1 MTNQTAESDVR
12 SNPLY
17 SKVVAQINEEKL
29 IKDLTSYQL
38 NRIKQ
43 MEELADE
50 VSSSADE
57 SVRKVLAENLQENPR
72 SVLSRLILGLDGLKA
87 GNTDAED
94 LIVDL
99 MKDFQKTARWPIVEA
114 IAERILKDNAEHRAA
129 LHSMVEAV
137 ERLRGKKEVRPY
149 LEKLASMDEQN
160 PDPDVARR
168 YGMLILE
175 DDADRAGHYLKQ
187 AAESYARLR
196 DYAKLEEIWSTL
208 VDRFSDDI
216 PFFEKIERILSGYRE
231 KTRIAAYFASLVEVY
246 RQLEDWDTVILLLK
260 KILIHEPSSN
270 KARSD
275 LVRAYKQKYGGHSLL
290 NEFLRISEIT
300 NVKKPVNT
308 CIASFERNIVFDTG
322 NFVYHRTRGVG
333 KIASID
339 PTAIVIDFKG
349 NEGQKMTL
357 EMAISSLQPMEP
369 SHIWVKWFTNPD
381 EVTDLFQNDIR
392 GFFRL
397 LLESYNHKIV
407 LADIK
412 SEVIDRLGFLK
423 AKDWSSWWNKTR
435 TTLKKDSLF
444 GFNPQ
449 KRDELIL
456 HKQEISYNDELDDRF
471 HKTKDWNKKLEIALE
486 ALREPESANAATS
499 CAQFFYEEERKTR
512 DPAMRFQCFF
522 YLAKY
527 RSRYPDGRIQSR
539 HSDADLIEI
548 LKASDTPAILRISE
562 SIDHLEFKERLVQLL
577 IKGRPDFAEILKQLL
592 FETPIKAHRYI
603 LNELNHRNETEVL
616 RSFVQAAFRRYQD
629 YPEVFLWAAR
639 SILAG
644 QWNHPWMEMN
654 REDTM
659 LQMFRLLKPLSRI
672 EEKGNRLKN
681 QLLRDIFGT
690 TNIVA
695 DDLMGTPLEEIVK
708 TAQPA
713 SLRRMSAL
721 FREVPYVPDAHKDNF
736 DAFLSTVRPDFTSA
750 RDEIDE
756 EIEERPVDLLPP
768 ADVILVSP
776 AGLEKLRNHFNH
788 LVNVELPENSRDIGA
803 AQEKGDLRENAE
815 YKAAL
820 ERQSSLQAEIT
831 RVDAELKK
839 AKIIEST
846 SIRTDIVTIG
856 SKVSVTDGKGEKL
869 IYSILGPWDADTD
882 KGVISY
888 VSPLGKSLI
897 GKSVGDTATLEGGQS
912 FKIDRIEKG
921 L

>member
-38 NRIKQ
+38 SRIKQ

-50 VSSSADE
+50 VFRSSDE
-57 SVRKVLAENLQENPR
+57 TVRRVLAENLQENPR
-72 SVLSRLILGLDGLKA
+72 SVISRLILGLNGLKSGSA
-87 GNTDAED
+87 DAEN
-94 LIVDL
+94 LIVEL

-114 IAERILKDNAEHRAA
+114 IAERILKENPQHRPSLLA
-129 LHSMVEAV
+129 MVEAV
-137 ERLRGKKEVRPY
+137 ERLRGKKEVRPH
-149 LEKLASMDEQN
+149 LEKLATMDEQN
-160 PDPDVARR
+160 PDPDIARR
-168 YGMLILE
+168 YGLLILE
-175 DDADRAGHYLKQ
+175 DDPARAGHFLKQ

-196 DYAKLEEIWSTL
+196 EYGKLEELWNTL
-208 VDRFSDDI
+208 VDRYSDDI
-216 PFFEKIERILSGYRE
+216 PFFEKIERILAGYRE
-231 KTRIAAYFASLVEVY
+231 KTRIAAYLSSLVEVY

-260 KILIHEPSSN
+260 KVLAHEPSSN

-275 LVRAYKQKYGGHSLL
+275 LVRAYKQKYAGHSLL

-333 KIASID
+333 KIVSID
-339 PTAIVIDFKG
+339 PSAIVIDFKG
-349 NEGQKMTL
+349 NEGLKMTL
-357 EMAISSLQPMEP
+357 DMAISSLQPMEP
-369 SHIWVKWFTNPD
+369 SHIWVRWFTDPD
-381 EVTDLFQNDIR
+381 GVKELFHNDVR

-397 LLESYNHKIV
+397 LLESYNHRIL

-412 SEVIDRLGFLK
+412 SEVIDRMGLLT

-435 TTLKKDSLF
+435 TILKKDPLF

-471 HKTKDWNKKLEIALE
+471 RKTKDWNKKLEIALE
-486 ALREPESANAATS
+486 ALREPESASAATS
-499 CAQFFYEEERKTR
+499 CAQFYLEEERKTR
-512 DPAMRFQCFF
+512 DLAIRFQCHF
-522 YLAKY
+522 YLARY
-527 RSRYPDGRIQSR
+527 RARYPEGRVQSRY
-539 HSDADLIEI
+539 SDEDLIEI
-548 LKASDTPAILRISE
+548 LKTSDVPAILRISE
-562 SIDHLEFKERLVQLL
+562 SIDQLEFKERLIQLI
-577 IKGRPDFAEILKQLL
+577 IKARPDYAEILKQLL
-592 FETPIKAHRYI
+592 FETPIKAHRMI
-603 LNELNHRNETEVL
+603 LNELMQRNQIEVL
-616 RSFVQAAFRRYQD
+616 RSFVQTVFRRYQE
-629 YPEVFLWAAR
+629 YPEVFFWAAR

-644 QWNHPWMEMN
+644 QWNQPWVEMN
-654 REDTM
+654 REDTL
-659 LQMFRLLKPLSRI
+659 LQMFRLLKPLARM

-690 TNIVA
+690 TSIVA

-708 TAQPA
+708 TAQVA

-736 DAFLSTVRPDFTSA
+736 DAFLSTVRPDFNSA
-750 RDEIDE
+750 NE
-756 EIEERPVDLLPP
+756 EAGEEAEERPVDLLPSS
-768 ADVILVSP
+768 DVILVSQ

-788 LVNVELPENSRDIGA
+788 LVNVELPENSREIGA

-831 RVDAELKK
+831 RLDAELKK
-839 AKIIEST
+839 AKVIDPA

-856 SKVSVTDGKGEKL
+856 SRVSVTDASGRTL
-869 IYSILGPWDADTD
+869 VYSILGPWDADTE
-882 KGVISY
+882 KGIISY
-888 VSPLGKSLI
+888 VSPLGRSLI
-897 GKSVGDTATLEGGQS
+897 GKSVGETATLDGGQS
-912 FKIDRIEKG
+912 FRIDRIEKG

>member
-29 IKDLTSYQL
+29 MKDLTSYQL

-50 VSSSADE
+50 VASSSDE

-72 SVLSRLILGLDGLKA
+72 SVISRLILGLEGLKS
-87 GNTDAED
+87 GNASTADF
-94 LIVDL
+94 IVDL

-114 IAERILKDNAEHRAA
+114 IAERILKENAEHRAA
-129 LHSMVEAV
+129 LHSMTEAV

-149 LEKLASMDEQN
+149 LEKLASLDEQN

-175 DDADRAGHYLKQ
+175 DDADRAGQYLKQ

-196 DYAKLEEIWSTL
+196 DYGKLEEIWSTL
-208 VDRFSDDI
+208 VDRYSDDI

-231 KTRIAAYFASLVEVY
+231 KTRIAAYFSSLVDVY

-260 KILIHEPSSN
+260 KILTHEPTSN

-275 LVRAYKQKYGGHSLL
+275 LVRAYKQKYANHSLL

-381 EVTDLFQNDIR
+381 EVTELFKNDIR

-397 LLESYNHKIV
+397 LLESYNHKMV
-407 LADIK
+407 LAEIK
-412 SEVIDRLGFLK
+412 SELIDRMGFLK
-423 AKDWSSWWNKTR
+423 PKDWSSWWNKTR

-456 HKQEISYNDELDDRF
+456 YKQEISYNDELDDRF

-512 DPAMRFQCFF
+512 DPAMRFQCYF

-539 HSDADLIEI
+539 HSDEDLIEI
-548 LKASDTPAILRISE
+548 LKASDVQTILRISE
-562 SIDHLEFKERLVQLL
+562 AIDHLEFKERLIQLI
-577 IKGRPDFAEILKQLL
+577 IKGRPDYPEILKQLL
-592 FETPIKAHRYI
+592 FEIPIKAHRYI
-603 LNELNHRNETEVL
+603 VNELKERNETEIL
-616 RSFVQAAFRRYQD
+616 RSFVQTAFRRYQD

-644 QWNHPWMEMN
+644 QWNYPWMEMN

-690 TNIVA
+690 TNIVV
-695 DDLMGTPLEEIVK
+695 DDLMGTTLEEIVK
-708 TAQPA
+708 AAPVA

-721 FREVPYVPDAHKDNF
+721 FRDVPYVPDAHKDNF

-750 RDEIDE
+750 RDEMDE
-756 EIEERPVDLLPP
+756 EEEERPEDLLPP
-768 ADVILVSP
+768 ADVILVSE
-776 AGLEKLRNHFNH
+776 AGLESLRNHFNH
-788 LVNVELPENSRDIGA
+788 LVNVEMPENSREIGA

-831 RVDAELKK
+831 RLDAELKK
-839 AKIIEST
+839 ARIIKPE

-856 SKVSVTDGKGEKL
+856 SRVSVTDSNGQSL
-869 IYSILGPWDADTD
+869 VYSILGPWDADSEQ
-882 KGVISY
+882 GIISY
-888 VSPLGKSLI
+888 LSPLGKSLL
-897 GKSVGDTATLEGGQS
+897 GKSVGQTASLEGG
-912 FKIDRIEKG
+912 KTYTINRIEKG